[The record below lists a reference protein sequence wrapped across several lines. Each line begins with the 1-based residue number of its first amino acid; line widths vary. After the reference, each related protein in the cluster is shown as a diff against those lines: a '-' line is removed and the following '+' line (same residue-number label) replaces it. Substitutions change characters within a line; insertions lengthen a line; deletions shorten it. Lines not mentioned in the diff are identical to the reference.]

1 MGAINLISNLE
12 EAINRDMFRSYSQK
26 CLEKLIFTV
35 SSELKVEDE
44 SNRIDFITT
53 SIKSNKELTLFCRK
67 CNSEYKKSVMC
78 CTVYENNPSNFVSCG
93 NLYGDISCGHQEN
106 W

>member
-35 SSELKVEDE
+35 SSELKVEGE
-44 SNRIDFITT
+44 SNYIEFHTK
-53 SIKSNKELTLFCRK
+53 SIKSNKELALFCCK
-67 CNSEYKKSVMC
+67 CSSEYDKSVMC
-78 CTVYENNPSNFVSCG
+78 CTVCENNPSNFASCG
-93 NLYGDISCGHQEN
+93 NLYGEIPYEHQEN